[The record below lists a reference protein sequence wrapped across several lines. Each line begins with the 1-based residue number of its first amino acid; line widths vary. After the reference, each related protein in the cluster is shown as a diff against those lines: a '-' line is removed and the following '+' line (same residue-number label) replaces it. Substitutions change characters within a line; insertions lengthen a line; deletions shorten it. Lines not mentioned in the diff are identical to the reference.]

1 MKRTWALVLL
11 AIGFTGCA
19 VEQEFSRTP
28 RTAVEQ
34 VLLTHAIERALSN
47 LTLQLPEGATLQLEA
62 TSLDSDRMLVR
73 MSGAEL
79 GSTRRP
85 EIETAYI
92 RDATAA
98 VLGQRGYRLP
108 PQGGTYLVRVMV
120 ESVGTMQGLSFFGLP
135 PVQSVVIPFA
145 LPELTLYKQ
154 QRQSGYARLRLDT
167 YDNRTGEFLG
177 SSATLVGRTY
187 FDQYTI
193 LFYLTWHRTDLI
205 AAP

>member
-1 MKRTWALVLL
+1 MMRIWAVVPLV
-11 AIGFTGCA
+11 IGFAGCA

-34 VLLTHAIERALSN
+34 VLLTQAIERALTN
-47 LTLQLPEGATLQLEA
+47 LTLELPEGAPLEVEA
-62 TSLDSDRMLVR
+62 TSLDSDRTLVR

-98 VLGQRGYRLP
+98 VLGQKGYRLP
-108 PQGGTYLVRVMV
+108 ARDGTYLVRVMV

-154 QRQSGYARLRLDT
+154 QKQSGYARLRLDM
-167 YDNRTGEFLG
+167 YDNHTGAFLG

-193 LFYLTWHRTDLI
+193 LFYLTWYRTDLL